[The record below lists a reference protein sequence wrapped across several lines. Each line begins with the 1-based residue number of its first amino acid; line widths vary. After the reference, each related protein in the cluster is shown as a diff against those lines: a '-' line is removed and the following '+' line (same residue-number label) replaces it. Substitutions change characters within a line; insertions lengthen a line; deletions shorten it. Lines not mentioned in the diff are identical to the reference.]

1 MSPETVSMS
10 DTLSAPTTVSSVYP
24 GLAFSDK
31 IVFERIIIVSTLVI
45 KTKDK
50 ENYEDCRPWNE
61 MNHLFKTV
69 RVFIGKK
76 NSPFVDKGGFFP

>member
-45 KTKDK
+45 KKKTKK
-50 ENYEDCRPWNE
+50 T
-61 MNHLFKTV
+61 MKTV
-69 RVFIGKK
+69 APGMK
-76 NSPFVDKGGFFP
+76 